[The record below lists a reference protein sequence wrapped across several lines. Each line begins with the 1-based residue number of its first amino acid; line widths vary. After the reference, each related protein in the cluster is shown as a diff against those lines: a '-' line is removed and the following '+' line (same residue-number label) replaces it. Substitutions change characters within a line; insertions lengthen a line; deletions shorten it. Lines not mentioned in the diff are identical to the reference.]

1 MEPPDVIVTLGTRLT
16 CWKTKAQ
23 IQRLQR
29 ILSELGMRGN
39 PTLGKAR
46 SLKEAR
52 ELAAELSEC
61 DGSSHPTSSRV
72 IRML

>member
-1 MEPPDVIVTLGTRLT
+1 MCLKHWNIRLT

-23 IQRLQR
+23 IQHLQR

-39 PTLGKAR
+39 PTMGKAR

-61 DGSSHPTSSRV
+61 DESHIPTFSRTTRV
-72 IRML
+72 L